1 MTEAPPAPDPS
12 APSDPSVRAFI
23 GVSLPAALRDRIWA
37 RARRLEAELAGAR
50 VGVGAGARVN
60 VKWIRKPEN
69 LHVTL
74 KFLGQIP
81 LSRLQALSAA
91 LEPALADVSPF
102 EGRVVGLGAFP
113 DAEHAT
119 VIWAGVHDRD
129 RSGSLAALARTVERI
144 AVAVQARPV
153 ETSGPHPPS
162 PGTPAPKA
170 SAPKAS
176 APKAPASKIN
186 PTGPERDRPFRPH
199 VTLGRCKRAV
209 DVRQALHAGQ
219 PPDRGPAPGVGP
231 GGEELGVFPIEA
243 VDVYESILA
252 AAPAPGS
259 GPPEGS
265 TYVLRGRARLRG
277 TERGQRPLDGAAG
290 PASPADPAHSTR
302 PSGQQGD
309 GNGHD

>member
-1 MTEAPPAPDPS
+1 MTEAPPDHV
-12 APSDPSVRAFI
+12 PSDPSVRAFI
-23 GVSLPAALRDRIWA
+23 GIPLPAPLRERIWA
-37 RARRLEAELAGAR
+37 RTRRLEAELAGA
-50 VGVGAGARVN
+50 GVG
-60 VKWIRKPEN
+60 VKWIRKREN

-74 KFLGQIP
+74 KFLGQVP
-81 LSRLQALSAA
+81 LSRLHALSAA
-91 LEPALADVSPF
+91 LEVALADVSPF
-102 EGRVVGLGAFP
+102 EGRVVGFGAFP

-119 VIWAGVHDRD
+119 VIWAGVHERD
-129 RSGSLAALARTVERI
+129 RSGSLAALARAVERI

-153 ETSGPHPPS
+153 ESPAPHPPS
-162 PGTPAPKA
+162 PGAPA
-170 SAPKAS
+170 S
-176 APKAPASKIN
+176 KAPASKAPASMTD
-186 PTGPERDRPFRPH
+186 PTGPDRDRPFRPH

-209 DVRQALHAGQ
+209 DVRQSLHAGQ
-219 PPDRGPAPGVGP
+219 SPDRGPAPGVGP

-277 TERGQRPLDGAAG
+277 TARAQQPLDG
-290 PASPADPAHSTR
+290 PASPASPADAAHSTR